1 MVKAMGENLTS
12 KLLGWYP
19 DLFEPATMH
28 AEDYVGYPDVQS
40 SILFERDLRER
51 IGNLPMLLTFVVV
64 ETPDDEGVASHIEE
78 LAA

>member
-40 SILFERDLRER
+40 SILFERDLCER
-51 IGNLPMLLTFVVV
+51 IGNFPVQYMFVVI
-64 ETPDDEGVASHIEE
+64 ETPNDGGVASHIEE